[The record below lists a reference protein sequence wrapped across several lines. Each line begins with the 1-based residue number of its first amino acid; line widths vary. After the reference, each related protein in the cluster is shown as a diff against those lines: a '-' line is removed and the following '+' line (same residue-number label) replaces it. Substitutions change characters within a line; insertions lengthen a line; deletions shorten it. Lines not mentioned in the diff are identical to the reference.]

1 MWQKMLQGGGTTDIL
16 ELLADKDFT
25 FTGSGSVTSAT
36 MSAEVGDVYFVF
48 WGNPNNISGSVSGA
62 DIIKKG
68 NNYWRGNGFSQFQM
82 ALIIKAT
89 SNLITFEDNIP
100 RIIMKLN

>member
-1 MWQKMLQGGGTTDIL
+1 MFQKILQGGSGGTTDIL
-16 ELLADKDFT
+16 ELLADKDFIIMPIEN
-25 FTGSGSVTSAT
+25 T
-36 MSAEVGDVYFVF
+36 MSAEIGGVYFVC

-68 NNYWRGNGFSQFQM
+68 NNYWQGSGFIQHQM
-82 ALIIKAT
+82 ALLIKAT
-89 SNLITFEDNIP
+89 SNLITFEDNVP

>member
-1 MWQKMLQGGGTTDIL
+1 MFQKMLQGGGTTDIL

-25 FTGSGSVTSAT
+25 IMPIQNTISV
-36 MSAEVGDVYFVF
+36 EIGDVYFVF

-68 NNYWRGNGFSQFQM
+68 NNYWEGNNFIQHQM
-82 ALIIKAT
+82 ALLIKAT

-100 RIIMKLN
+100 RIMMKLN

>member
-1 MWQKMLQGGGTTDIL
+1 MFQKMLQGGGTTDIL

-25 FTGSGSVTSAT
+25 IMPIQNTISV
-36 MSAEVGDVYFVF
+36 EIGGVYFVC
-48 WGNPNNISGSVSGA
+48 WGNHSSISGSISGA

-68 NNYWRGNGFSQFQM
+68 NNYWNGSGFTEHQI
-82 ALIIKAT
+82 ALLIKAT

>member
-1 MWQKMLQGGGTTDIL
+1 MFQKMLQGGGGTTDIL

-25 FTGSGSVTSAT
+25 IMPIQNTISV
-36 MSAEVGDVYFVF
+36 EIGDVYFVC
-48 WGNPNNISGSVSGA
+48 WGNHNPISGSVSGA

-68 NNYWRGNGFSQFQM
+68 NNSWQGAGFLQYQM
-82 ALIIKAT
+82 ALLIKAT
-89 SNLITFEDNIP
+89 SNLITFEDVIP

>member
-1 MWQKMLQGGGTTDIL
+1 MFQKMLQGGGTTDIL

-25 FTGSGSVTSAT
+25 FTGTSSATSAT
-36 MSAEVGDVYFVF
+36 MSTEVGDVYFVF
-48 WGNPNNISGSVSGA
+48 WGNPNNIYGSVSGA

-68 NNYWRGNGFSQFQM
+68 NNYWNGSGFTLFQM

>member
-1 MWQKMLQGGGTTDIL
+1 MFQKILQGGGTTDIL

-25 FTGSGSVTSAT
+25 TMPIQNTISV
-36 MSAEVGDVYFVF
+36 EIGDVYFVF
-48 WGNPNNISGSVSGA
+48 WGNPNYIYGSVSGA

-68 NNYWRGNGFSQFQM
+68 NNSWQGSGFSQFQM

-89 SNLITFEDNIP
+89 SNLITFEDNVP